1 MNVFARL
8 LLSSLLCV
16 PLAACSQPVSSTSTA
31 PKPAAVP
38 ATSLVQANS
47 AGLPDFTVL
56 VEKEGP
62 AVVNISTT
70 QTVRDRGGLS
80 PFPNMPDDDPFSEFL
95 KRFMPQQ
102 PQGALKGLGNGAVQ
116 RVLHLGAGNC
126 KPA

>member
-1 MNVFARL
+1 MNLFARL
-8 LLSSLLCV
+8 LLSTLLCV
-16 PLAACSQPVSSTSTA
+16 PLAACSQPAAPTSA
-31 PKPAAVP
+31 ASKPAAAP
-38 ATSLVQANS
+38 AAPLVQSNS

-80 PFPNMPDDDPFSEFL
+80 PFPNMPEDDPFSEFL

-102 PQGALKGLGNGAVQ
+102 PQGGAPREYQTHSLGSGFIIAKM
-116 RVLHLGAGNC
+116 AMC
-126 KPA
+126 